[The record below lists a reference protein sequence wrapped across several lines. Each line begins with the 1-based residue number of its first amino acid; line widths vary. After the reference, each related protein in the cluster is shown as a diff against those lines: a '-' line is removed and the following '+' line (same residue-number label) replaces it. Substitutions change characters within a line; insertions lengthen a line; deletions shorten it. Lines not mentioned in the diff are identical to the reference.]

1 VSTRRALVRALS
13 QAAPVRS
20 SSAQVIVFF
29 SSCNSVKFHA
39 ELLNY
44 IDLPVLDLHG
54 NQKQNKRTATFFDF
68 CKADKGTLLCTDVAA
83 RGLDIPSVDWIVQYD
98 PPDDPREYIHRV
110 GRTARAGAA
119 GRALLLL
126 LPEELGFVKF
136 LKHAKVGIKEY
147 EFPLNKLANVMV
159 FAPRCAAPA
168 SRGPPAPQRHHRSRG
183 GRCASPGRLRAHR
196 GAQSQL
202 ERLIEKN
209 YYLHKSARDA
219 YRSYLHAYAAHSL
232 KDIFDV
238 YNLDLQATAKAFGFA
253 VPPKVTLNLKPNP
266 KASKKRGSPSG
277 AEGYAAKRQNSG
289 HAFSAANPY
298 GQRAKD
304 DKRQF
309 VH

>member
-1 VSTRRALVRALS
+1 M
-13 QAAPVRS
+13 
-20 SSAQVIVFF
+20 IVFF

-54 NQKQNKRTATFFDF
+54 NQKQNKRTATFFEF
-68 CKADKGTLLCTDVAA
+68 CKAEKGTLLCTDVAA
-83 RGLDIPSVDWIVQYD
+83 RGLDIPAVDWIVQFD

-126 LPEELGFVKF
+126 LPEELGFIKF
-136 LKHAKVGIKEY
+136 LKQAKVAIKEY
-147 EFPLNKLANVMV
+147 EFPLDKLANVMV
-159 FAPRCAAPA
+159 
-168 SRGPPAPQRHHRSRG
+168 RGLATDARRAG
-183 GRCASPGRLRAHR
+183 ARLRARARTPAFDAHAALAR
-196 GAQSQL
+196 ARTRAIVAAPVQAQL

-238 YNLDLQATAKAFGFA
+238 YNLDLQSTAKAFGFA

-266 KASKKRGSPSG
+266 KASKKRGSVGGGDNP
-277 AEGYAAKRQNSG
+277 AAKRQQNSG
-289 HAFSAANPY
+289 HVFSASNPY